1 MPKKY
6 YCDYCE
12 VFLKNSSRLTRY
24 EHNKGKRHKANKVLY
39 FQKIFNE
46 IDYQNMLKAYLVQ
59 KESLQMINMNTINSV
74 IDQSVHGNI
83 SNTNYTNNNQ

>member
-39 FQKIFNE
+39 FQKVFNE
-46 IDYQNMLKAYLVQ
+46 IDYQNMLKVYLVQ
-59 KESLQMINMNTINSV
+59 KESLQMINNNT
-74 IDQSVHGNI
+74 GNFQTGQG
-83 SNTNYTNNNQ
+83 NTNNNNIQ